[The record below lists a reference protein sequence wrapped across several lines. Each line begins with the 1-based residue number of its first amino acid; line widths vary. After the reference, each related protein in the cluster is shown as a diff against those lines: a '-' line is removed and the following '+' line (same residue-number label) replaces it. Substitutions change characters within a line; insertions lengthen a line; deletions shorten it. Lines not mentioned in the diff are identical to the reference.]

1 MKNLKYILILLLL
14 VPFSCIDDKSKF
26 SDTEIDEIEIAGI
39 EKSREIEV
47 GSKLEISPV
56 VTTKFGEKSKLSYVW
71 YKYNQEQHVADTLSR
86 EKDLS
91 VVIGD
96 VLPGVENTL
105 VFKVIDDQ
113 TGVYALNK
121 STFTTVG

>member
-1 MKNLKYILILLLL
+1 M
-14 VPFSCIDDKSKF
+14 
-26 SDTEIDEIEIAGI
+26 
-39 EKSREIEV
+39 
-47 GSKLEISPV
+47 
-56 VTTKFGEKSKLSYVW
+56 
-71 YKYNQEQHVADTLSR
+71 ADTLSR

-121 STFTTVG
+121 STFTMVGKDSGGTLALCERDGEMDLVWL

>member
-1 MKNLKYILILLLL
+1 MILLLL

-56 VTTKFGEKSKLSYVW
+56 VTTKLGEKSKLSYVW
-71 YKYNQEQHVADTLSR
+71 YKYNKEQHVADTLSR
-86 EKDLS
+86 EQDLS
-91 VVIGD
+91 IVIGD
-96 VLPGVENTL
+96 VLRGVEYTL
-105 VFKVIDDQ
+105 VFNEIDDQ
-113 TGVYALNK
+113 RGDYALIK
-121 STFTTVG
+121 FTLTTVGK

>member
-1 MKNLKYILILLLL
+1 M
-14 VPFSCIDDKSKF
+14 
-26 SDTEIDEIEIAGI
+26 
-39 EKSREIEV
+39 
-47 GSKLEISPV
+47 
-56 VTTKFGEKSKLSYVW
+56 
-71 YKYNQEQHVADTLSR
+71 ADTLSR

-91 VVIGD
+91 IVIGD

-121 STFTTVG
+121 PTFTTVGKYSGGTLALAQNGWGNGFGYDRRKTGRRCTRIFIPWGIMAQKLGTASKRIFQNGS